1 MDALVRVIGDMGKI
15 KTRIAEDVPPKAAD
29 LAPAALFEPAPEPA
43 PSPVPTLTAEVPPS
57 PPHNPSANRQMSQE
71 HVYSSAAP
79 TVAIPQRSSDVLAV
93 VERLLDQQRAVLKE
107 QRLDLEA
114 RLDAKDTKLEQMRQE
129 MQAKIE
135 HQHEE
140 VIAKLTPAPPTEAV
154 TGEQLVGLIA
164 RFASLRSAELITDE
178 ELAIC
183 EDLVAD
189 YVRQFRCVNFRLMVL
204 LSFQSKSR
212 LVHE

>member
-1 MDALVRVIGDMGKI
+1 
-15 KTRIAEDVPPKAAD
+15 
-29 LAPAALFEPAPEPA
+29 
-43 PSPVPTLTAEVPPS
+43 
-57 PPHNPSANRQMSQE
+57 
-71 HVYSSAAP
+71 
-79 TVAIPQRSSDVLAV
+79 
-93 VERLLDQQRAVLKE
+93 
-107 QRLDLEA
+107 
-114 RLDAKDTKLEQMRQE
+114 